1 MTAMIKRPRV
11 HIAVLAAMVM
21 CHPAGAATHAH
32 AGSTIAQSVS
42 KGALVPAHATG
53 SFDVRITPRPPDDN
67 AAPPSF
73 GRMSIDK
80 HFHGDLDGTSQGTM
94 LTGAT
99 DATGARVYVAIERV
113 TGTLRGRTGT
123 FLLMHGGTMTRT
135 AQHLSVT
142 VVPESGTG
150 DLAGL
155 TGKMAITIV
164 DGKHLYDF
172 EYTVGEKP

>member
-1 MTAMIKRPRV
+1 MTAMTKRPR
-11 HIAVLAAMVM
+11 ARLAALAAMVM
-21 CHPAGAATHAH
+21 FPLAGTATRAH
-32 AGSTIAQSVS
+32 AGSTIPQSVS

-53 SFDVRITPRPPDDN
+53 SFDVTITPQPPDDN
-67 AAPPSF
+67 AASPSF

-80 HFHGDLDGTSQGTM
+80 RFQGDLDGTSHGTM

-113 TGTLRGRTGT
+113 TGTVRGRTGT

-155 TGKMAITIV
+155 AGRMAITIV